1 MRGLNHV
8 DSGASR
14 QVAPVYMSTREL
26 QLTFFNTGVEETSRA
41 FGRRPRAP
49 KKLKKLNSY
58 TRFCEEL
65 C

>member
-1 MRGLNHV
+1 M
-8 DSGASR
+8 
-14 QVAPVYMSTREL
+14 APVYMSTREL

-41 FGRRPRAP
+41 FGRSPRAP

>member
-1 MRGLNHV
+1 M
-8 DSGASR
+8 D
-14 QVAPVYMSTREL
+14 MSTREL

>member
-1 MRGLNHV
+1 MVAVRSDFSRTRVGTSGV
-8 DSGASR
+8 D
-14 QVAPVYMSTREL
+14 MSTREL
-26 QLTFFNTGVEETSRA
+26 QLTFFSTGVEETSRA